1 MKKIIFYTAVL
12 LMNATTLIAQKIITA
27 DSVITKNTIIATV
40 DPASLHSKTV
50 YATGLA
56 EFSNNS
62 GYVRILLTDIY
73 GYDLLIYESSPLLA
87 VNGQDHFISETLE
100 SVDIPASLNLTKIRV
115 EITNAVL
122 KNLKISISNKGAATI
137 QRLEAMSNRIMII
150 NKNLRERNALWVA
163 GVTEFSKKSYEE
175 KKAAFGGV
183 LPDLGGAE
191 YYVGGIFELNPDT
204 VYSQT
209 NTNSNY

>member
-87 VNGQDHFISETLE
+87 VKGQDYFISEALE
-100 SVDIPASLNLTKIRV
+100 SVDIPVSLNLTKIRV

-122 KNLKISISNKGAATI
+122 KNLRISISDKGLTAT
-137 QRLEAMSNRIMII
+137 QRKEIMSNKITTI
-150 NKNLRERNALWVA
+150 NKNLQERNALWAA
-163 GVTEFSKKSYEE
+163 GITEFSKKSYEE
-175 KKAAFGGV
+175 KKAAFGGI

-191 YYVGGIFELNPDT
+191 YYIGGIFELNPD
-204 VYSQT
+204 VDYRQI
-209 NTNSNY
+209 NTNSN